1 MREGRI
7 DFMSSRRLL
16 TRSHSGACTGRT
28 VSSAPCDTPGSQD
41 PDRVEPP
48 PTWACAS
55 EALSVCRYPPNRR
68 RVAAIA
74 LVVGSLL
81 VAINQGATLASG
93 DLGWVVWVRV
103 ALDYLIPACVST
115 MGVLAGSRRKGP
127 ASERGAP

>member
-1 MREGRI
+1 M
-7 DFMSSRRLL
+7 
-16 TRSHSGACTGRT
+16 
-28 VSSAPCDTPGSQD
+28 SSAPCDTPGSQD
-41 PDRVEPP
+41 PGRVEPP

-55 EALSVCRYPPNRR
+55 EGLSVCRYPPNRR

-81 VAINQGATLASG
+81 VGINQGGTLASG

-115 MGVLAGSRRKGP
+115 MGVLAGSRRRG
-127 ASERGAP
+127 AVSERGAP